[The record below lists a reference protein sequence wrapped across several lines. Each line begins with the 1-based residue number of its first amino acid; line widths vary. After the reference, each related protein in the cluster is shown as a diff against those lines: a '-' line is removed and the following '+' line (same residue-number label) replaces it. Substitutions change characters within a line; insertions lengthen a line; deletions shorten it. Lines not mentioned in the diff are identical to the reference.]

1 MQFFMSYI
9 LPPLISLI
17 FSIILTIITL
27 KIKKANQCQ
36 EDEDKKIAKLLDKEE
51 RENQRNLIRE
61 EIKPIVDEIAEIHV
75 SLGVINGKLS
85 DAIKQEKN
93 DVAAICVSYRYRLIT
108 LCRTYLRQGYITP
121 AQFEQL
127 EDFFQVYRAIGGN
140 GQAEH
145 YYNRVQEL
153 EIRADEDTP
162 TEE

>member
-1 MQFFMSYI
+1 MSYI

-75 SLGVINGKLS
+75 SLGVING
-85 DAIKQEKN
+85 
-93 DVAAICVSYRYRLIT
+93 
-108 LCRTYLRQGYITP
+108 
-121 AQFEQL
+121 
-127 EDFFQVYRAIGGN
+127 
-140 GQAEH
+140 
-145 YYNRVQEL
+145 
-153 EIRADEDTP
+153 
-162 TEE
+162 